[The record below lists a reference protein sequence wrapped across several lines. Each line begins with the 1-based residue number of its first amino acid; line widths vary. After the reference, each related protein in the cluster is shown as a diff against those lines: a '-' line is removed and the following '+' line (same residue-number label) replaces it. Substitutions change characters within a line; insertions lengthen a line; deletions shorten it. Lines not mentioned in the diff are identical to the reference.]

1 MYTFVV
7 WVTRWAMRVYNTTQE
22 EILSITTILWY
33 RLSFLGFSKYSW
45 GLEGAVSPQ
54 IGVLGGQILN
64 I

>member
-1 MYTFVV
+1 
-7 WVTRWAMRVYNTTQE
+7 MRVYNTTQE

-54 IGVLGGQILN
+54 IGVLGGKY
-64 I
+64 